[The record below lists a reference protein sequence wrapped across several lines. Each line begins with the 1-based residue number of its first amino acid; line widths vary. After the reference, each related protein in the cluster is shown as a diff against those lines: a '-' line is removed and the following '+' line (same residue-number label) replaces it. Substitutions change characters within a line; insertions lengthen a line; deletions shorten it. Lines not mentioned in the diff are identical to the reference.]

1 MAFTKPV
8 IAAVSGYAVAG
19 GMELAMMC
27 DLRVMEESAKMGIF
41 CRRFG
46 NDLIYLTDNFV
57 IASNVLFTYKVFTT
71 VISYTQFRL
80 CCNSCI

>member
-19 GMELAMMC
+19 GVELAMMC
-27 DLRVMEESAKMGIF
+27 DLRVVEESAKMGVF

-46 NDLIYLTDNFV
+46 NVLISLTDISV
-57 IASNVLFTYKVFTT
+57 IASSVLF
-71 VISYTQFRL
+71 
-80 CCNSCI
+80 

>member
-27 DLRVMEESAKMGIF
+27 DLRVMEESAKMGVF

-46 NDLIYLTDNFV
+46 NDLISLTDNFV

>member
-8 IAAVSGYAVAG
+8 IAAVSGHAVAG

-27 DLRVMEESAKMGIF
+27 DLRVVEESAIMGVF

-46 NDLIYLTDNFV
+46 N
-57 IASNVLFTYKVFTT
+57 
-71 VISYTQFRL
+71 
-80 CCNSCI
+80 

>member
-19 GMELAMMC
+19 GMELSLMC

-46 NDLIYLTDNFV
+46 NKKNYPVLMYNRSYNFP
-57 IASNVLFTYKVFTT
+57 F
-71 VISYTQFRL
+71 
-80 CCNSCI
+80 